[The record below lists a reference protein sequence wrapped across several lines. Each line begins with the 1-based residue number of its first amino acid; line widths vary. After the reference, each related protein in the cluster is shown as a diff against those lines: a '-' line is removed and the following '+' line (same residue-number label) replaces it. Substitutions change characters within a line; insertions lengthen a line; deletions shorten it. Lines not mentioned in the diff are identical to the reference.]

1 MKELNS
7 TNLTK
12 ARLFIEK
19 EINILDADFDW
30 MIILELQD
38 AISCLERAKKELK
51 EKEPL
56 HIHTFE
62 YIGHNHNDDVYKCTL
77 CGKLEYR

>member
-1 MKELNS
+1 MIDKYINQ
-7 TNLTK
+7 
-12 ARLFIEK
+12 ARL
-19 EINILDADFDW
+19 NITEVIMLLDGDHDW
-30 MIILELQD
+30 AAILELQY
-38 AISCLERAKKELK
+38 AISCLERAQKELK

-62 YIGHNHNDDVYKCTL
+62 YVGHNHNDDVYKCTL

>member
-1 MKELNS
+1 MIDKYINQ
-7 TNLTK
+7 
-12 ARLFIEK
+12 ARL
-19 EINILDADFDW
+19 NITEVIMLLDGDHDW
-30 MIILELQD
+30 AAILELQD

-62 YIGHNHNDDVYKCTL
+62 YAGHNHNDDVYKCTL